1 MTAPKQLARQGWQ
14 VPDRDTLAAVPETT
28 RRLALLAIIGV
39 PGAADQLRHMADE
52 ADRQRTKHRTNRAAR
67 KPLNLDDEGGR
78 V

>member
-1 MTAPKQLARQGWQ
+1 MTAPRQLQRQGWQ

-39 PGAADQLRHMADE
+39 PGAADQLRAMCE
-52 ADRQRTKHRTNRAAR
+52 AAEQQRTKHRTNRAAR